1 MSSLIVRSFRLQ
13 SLRQLIK
20 PNSFKRCHSTS
31 IVTSTVSNDNG
42 RLRVE
47 EEKYADV
54 YSSSIQQPYRDVLES
69 LAKRTENE
77 FSNANMMITSLQ
89 GKLMCQLIKL
99 FRPRNV
105 LEIGGFTGYSA
116 IAMGSGLPSKA
127 KLTSL
132 ELNEKHAKVAEEY
145 IRLAKLQNKI
155 EIKVGPASE
164 SIGGVNNK
172 APGGDNE
179 LMFFDADKG
188 SYINYYELIMK
199 HNLLSDRGVLVVDNV
214 LFFGQVHGQAG
225 FGHTE
230 AEVSKNIRK
239 QATKVHN
246 FNAHI
251 AKDPRVELVILPLFD
266 GLTLIRKRDPF
277 DD

>member
-1 MSSLIVRSFRLQ
+1 MNKAMSSLTARSFRLQ

-20 PNSFKRCHSTS
+20 PNSFKRDHSTS

-42 RLRVE
+42 RLRIE
-47 EEKYADV
+47 EEKYADI
-54 YSSSIQQPYRDVLES
+54 YSSSIQQPYKDVLES

-132 ELNEKHAKVAEEY
+132 ELNEKHAKMAEEY

-164 SIGGVNNK
+164 
-172 APGGDNE
+172 
-179 LMFFDADKG
+179 
-188 SYINYYELIMK
+188 
-199 HNLLSDRGVLVVDNV
+199 R
-214 LFFGQVHGQAG
+214 
-225 FGHTE
+225 
-230 AEVSKNIRK
+230 
-239 QATKVHN
+239 
-246 FNAHI
+246 
-251 AKDPRVELVILPLFD
+251 
-266 GLTLIRKRDPF
+266 
-277 DD
+277 

>member
-1 MSSLIVRSFRLQ
+1 MLVIIVALINES
-13 SLRQLIK
+13 
-20 PNSFKRCHSTS
+20 P
-31 IVTSTVSNDNG
+31 G
-42 RLRVE
+42 
-47 EEKYADV
+47 
-54 YSSSIQQPYRDVLES
+54 LEYDFIF
-69 LAKRTENE
+69 L
-77 FSNANMMITSLQ
+77 
-89 GKLMCQLIKL
+89 
-99 FRPRNV
+99 
-105 LEIGGFTGYSA
+105 
-116 IAMGSGLPSKA
+116 
-127 KLTSL
+127 
-132 ELNEKHAKVAEEY
+132 
-145 IRLAKLQNKI
+145 
-155 EIKVGPASE
+155 
-164 SIGGVNNK
+164 
-172 APGGDNE
+172 
-179 LMFFDADKG
+179 DADKG